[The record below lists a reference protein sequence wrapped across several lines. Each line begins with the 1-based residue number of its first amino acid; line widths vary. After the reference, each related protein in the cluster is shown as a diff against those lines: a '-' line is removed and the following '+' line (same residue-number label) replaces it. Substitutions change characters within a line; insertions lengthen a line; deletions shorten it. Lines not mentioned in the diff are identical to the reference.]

1 MGMGFLSNP
10 IIAPEAKGITS
21 AGLNDP
27 AAGPVVV
34 AVPKEQVPGEQRV
47 ATVPEVVSKLTK
59 SGLVVRI
66 EHDAGTSAYYP
77 DALFTAA
84 GAKIVSSRAELF
96 NGAKIVLC
104 VQPPTVADVDVLAEG
119 TVVIGFMNPTRN
131 LEAITRMRDRK
142 ITVFA
147 LELVPRIS
155 RAQSMDALSSQA
167 TAGGYV
173 AVILGAENC
182 PKFLPMLTTAAGTI
196 RPSTVLIL
204 GAGVAGLV
212 AIATAKRL
220 GALVE
225 AYDVRRAAGEQVR
238 CLGAKFLELAIDA
251 EGQGGYARELT
262 PEEKV
267 QEQQMVSAAVARA
280 DIVIT
285 TAAIPGRK
293 APVLITKATVATM
306 RPGAVIIDMAAESGG
321 NCELTQAGKTV
332 REHGVMIIGPQN
344 LPARVPFHSSQ
355 MYAKNLQSFLSLLIN
370 KEGKLVTEF
379 TDEILTASLLV
390 HAGTV
395 LHKPTC
401 DLMDGEKL

>member
-1 MGMGFLSNP
+1 VSIP
-10 IIAPEAKGITS
+10 
-21 AGLNDP
+21 P
-27 AAGPVVV
+27 AAQDAKTAVPDGRKNTVSVPVVI
-34 AVPKEQVPGEQRV
+34 AVPREMVPGEQRV
-47 ATVPEVVSKLTK
+47 ATVPEIVQKLTK
-59 SGLVVRI
+59 AGYEIRI
-66 EHDAGTSAYYP
+66 EHNAGTGAFYP
-77 DALFTAA
+77 DELYIAA
-84 GAKIVSSRAELF
+84 GGKIVSGPAELLK
-96 NGAKIVLC
+96 GAQIVLR
-104 VQPPTVADVDVLAEG
+104 VQPPSVTDIDQLAEG
-119 TVVIGFMNPTRN
+119 TIVIGFMNASNN
-131 LEAITRMRDRK
+131 LEAVARMRDRK
-142 ITVFA
+142 ITAFS

-173 AVILGAENC
+173 AAILGAENC

-196 RPSTVLIL
+196 RPATVLIL
-204 GAGVAGLV
+204 GAGVAGLM

-238 CLGAKFLELAIDA
+238 SLGAKFLELEINA

-262 PEEKV
+262 PEEKEK
-267 QEQQMVSAAVARA
+267 EQQMVSAAVAKA

-293 APVLITKATVATM
+293 APVLITRQTVSTM

-321 NCELTQAGKTV
+321 NCELTRAGETI
-332 REHGVMIIGPQN
+332 REQGVTIIGPQN
-344 LPARVPFHSSQ
+344 LPARIPFHSSQ
-355 MYAKNLQSFLSLLIN
+355 MYAKNLQSFLTLLVDKDGAIV
-370 KEGKLVTEF
+370 KEF

-395 LHKPTC
+395 CHKPTN
-401 DLMDGEKL
+401 DLLIGGKL

>member
-1 MGMGFLSNP
+1 MSAP
-10 IIAPEAKGITS
+10 VIAQDVKGTIP
-21 AGLNDP
+21 AGSKGP
-27 AAGPVVV
+27 TAMPVVI
-34 AVPKEQVPGEQRV
+34 AVPKEQTPGEQRV
-47 ATVPEVVSKLTK
+47 ATVPEVVQKFTK
-59 SGLVVRI
+59 SGYVVRI

-77 DALFTAA
+77 DALYTTA
-84 GAKIVSSRAELF
+84 GAKIVSSRTELLK
-96 NGAKIVLC
+96 GARIVLC
-104 VQPPTVADVDVLAEG
+104 VQPPTVAEVDQLDEG
-119 TVVIGFMNPTRN
+119 TIVIGFMNATHN
-131 LEAITRMRDRK
+131 LEAIARMRDRK
-142 ITVFA
+142 VTAFA
-147 LELVPRIS
+147 LEFVPRIS

-173 AVILGAENC
+173 AAVLGADNC

-204 GAGVAGLV
+204 GAGIAGLM

-238 CLGAKFLELAIDA
+238 SLGAKFIELEINA

-262 PEEKV
+262 PEEKIK
-267 QEQQMVSAAVARA
+267 EQQMVSAAVARA

-293 APVLITKATVATM
+293 APVLVTKETVATM

-321 NCELTQAGKTV
+321 NCELTQVGKTI

-355 MYAKNLQSFLSLLIN
+355 MYAKNLQSFLTLLIEKN
-370 KEGKLVTEF
+370 GALVTEF

-390 HAGTV
+390 HGGEV
-395 LHKPTC
+395 RHKPTR
-401 DLMDGEKL
+401 DLMNGVKP

>member
-1 MGMGFLSNP
+1 
-10 IIAPEAKGITS
+10 
-21 AGLNDP
+21 
-27 AAGPVVV
+27 
-34 AVPKEQVPGEQRV
+34 
-47 ATVPEVVSKLTK
+47 
-59 SGLVVRI
+59 
-66 EHDAGTSAYYP
+66 
-77 DALFTAA
+77 
-84 GAKIVSSRAELF
+84 
-96 NGAKIVLC
+96 
-104 VQPPTVADVDVLAEG
+104 
-119 TVVIGFMNPTRN
+119 MNPTRN
-131 LEAITRMRDRK
+131 LEAIARMRDRK
-142 ITVFA
+142 ATAFA
-147 LELVPRIS
+147 LEFVPRIT

-173 AVILGAENC
+173 AAVLGADNC

-196 RPSTVLIL
+196 RPATVLIL
-204 GAGVAGLV
+204 GAGVAGLM

-220 GALVE
+220 GAIVE

-238 CLGAKFLELAIDA
+238 SLGAKFLELEINA

-262 PEEKV
+262 PEEKA

-293 APVLITKATVATM
+293 APVLVTKETVATM

-321 NCELTQAGKTV
+321 NCELTQVGKTI

-355 MYAKNLQSFLSLLIN
+355 MYAKNLQSFLALLIT
-370 KEGKLVTEF
+370 KEGTLVTEF

-390 HAGTV
+390 HQGKV
-395 LHKPTC
+395 VHKPTS
-401 DLMDGEKL
+401 DLLNGGKP